1 MPVRSTDGNKT
12 PPPLIWTVDSVS
24 DRPLSSLKPYA
35 RNNRRHSA
43 MNIARLANS
52 IATFGFVVPIVTDGD
67 GVIICGHGRYF
78 AAQDLGLAMVPTVI
92 ADHLTDAQVRALRIA
107 DNKLAELSEWDDDA
121 LRIELG
127 DLAELDFAGNL
138 DFDLTVTGWD
148 TPQLDLIIGEAG
160 GKELSEEK

>member
-67 GVIICGHGRYF
+67 GVIICGHGRYRVGSIRP
-78 AAQDLGLAMVPTVI
+78 AWARCAKARAI
-92 ADHLTDAQVRALRIA
+92 ALHAPRPPLPSNSSSLP
-107 DNKLAELSEWDDDA
+107 KS
-121 LRIELG
+121 
-127 DLAELDFAGNL
+127 
-138 DFDLTVTGWD
+138 
-148 TPQLDLIIGEAG
+148 LIS
-160 GKELSEEK
+160 L